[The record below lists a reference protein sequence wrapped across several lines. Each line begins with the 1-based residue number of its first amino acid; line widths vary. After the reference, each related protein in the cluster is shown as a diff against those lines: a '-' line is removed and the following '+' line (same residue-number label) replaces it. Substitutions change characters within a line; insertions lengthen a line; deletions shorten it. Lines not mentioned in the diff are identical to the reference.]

1 MLKSLL
7 EKFDKSWCD
16 YEMAYIK
23 ELIVIENDARRY
35 LVDLKNEVGNNEL
48 FVQEINKIN
57 AVANHEG

>member
-35 LVDLKNEVGNNEL
+35 LVDLKNAVGNNEL
-48 FVQEINKIN
+48 FV
-57 AVANHEG
+57 